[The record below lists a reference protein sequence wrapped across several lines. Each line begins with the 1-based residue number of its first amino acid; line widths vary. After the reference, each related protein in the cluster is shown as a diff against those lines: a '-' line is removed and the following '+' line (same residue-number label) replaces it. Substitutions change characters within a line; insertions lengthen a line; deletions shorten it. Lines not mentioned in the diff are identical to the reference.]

1 MQAPLLETAGLSHC
15 LLLVKQDAF
24 EYREAV
30 IFAVEQLSF
39 HFPGRAILD
48 RTSLELRPGAIT
60 CLLGGNGS
68 GKTTLFNLITG
79 FLQPD
84 AGAIRLGERK
94 LNGCAPFR
102 ISRMGVART
111 FQDLRLIGKLTVR
124 ENILLALPYHPGE
137 RLGRALLPGHL
148 HRERDTTDCRKADV
162 LLADYFLA
170 EVADQPASEISY
182 GQQKLLTLACCAAMD
197 ASLLLLDEPVAG
209 ISPEYRERIAER
221 LASLKAAGKTI
232 LLIEHQPDFL
242 ERTGDAFLYLQAGRL
257 HRFDTLAALR
267 AAPVAHDALN

>member
-1 MQAPLLETAGLSHC
+1 VVAVLAVDQLHFGFASRTLLDGVT
-15 LLLVKQDAF
+15 F
-24 EYREAV
+24 
-30 IFAVEQLSF
+30 QL
-39 HFPGRAILD
+39 RQ
-48 RTSLELRPGAIT
+48 GAIT

-79 FLQPD
+79 FLRPQ
-84 AGAIRLGERK
+84 AGDIRVGEHE
-94 LNGCAPFR
+94 LVGHAPFR
-102 ISRMGVART
+102 ISRLGVART

-124 ENILLALPYHPGE
+124 ENVLLSLPRNPGE
-137 RLGRALLPGHL
+137 RLFRALLPPRFHRARTVADHL
-148 HRERDTTDCRKADV
+148 AADA
-162 LLADYFLA
+162 LLAEFFLA

-221 LASLKAAGKTI
+221 LASLRAAGKTI

-242 ERTGDAFLYLQAGRL
+242 QRVGERFLFLESGRL
-257 HRFDTLAALR
+257 HAFDTLAALR
-267 AAPVAHDALN
+267 AAPVAHDALH

>member
-1 MQAPLLETAGLSHC
+1 MLTL
-15 LLLVKQDAF
+15 
-24 EYREAV
+24 
-30 IFAVEQLSF
+30 EQLSF
-39 HFPGRAILD
+39 SISGWKIIDGISAHLS
-48 RTSLELRPGAIT
+48 THSVT
-60 CLLGGNGS
+60 CLVGGNGS

-84 AGAIRLGERK
+84 AGIIRLGDTEITHRP
-94 LNGCAPFR
+94 PFR
-102 ISRMGVART
+102 ISRLGVART

-124 ENILLALPYHPGE
+124 DNIMLALPLNPGE
-137 RLGRALLPGHL
+137 HLARALLPPSFHNV
-148 HRERDTTDCRKADV
+148 RATADRRKTDA

-170 EVADQPASEISY
+170 DIANQLASEISY

-197 ASLLLLDEPVAG
+197 ADLLLLDEPVAG

-221 LASLKAAGKTI
+221 IASLKVAGKSI

-257 HRFDTLAALR
+257 HHFDTLTELHSS
-267 AAPVAHDALN
+267 PVAHAALN

>member
-1 MQAPLLETAGLSHC
+1 M
-15 LLLVKQDAF
+15 LVIEK
-24 EYREAV
+24 
-30 IFAVEQLSF
+30 LSF
-39 HFPGRAILD
+39 SFPGRTLLD
-48 RTSLELRPGAIT
+48 SVSVQLRTHAVT

-79 FLQPD
+79 FLRPD
-84 AGAIRLGERK
+84 AGSIRLGETEITNR
-94 LNGCAPFR
+94 APFR
-102 ISRMGVART
+102 ISRAGVART
-111 FQDLRLIGKLTVR
+111 FQDLRLIGKLSVR
-124 ENILLALPYHPGE
+124 ENILLALTRPPDE
-137 RLGRALLPGHL
+137 RLGRALLPMGARAFFL
-148 HRERDTTDCRKADV
+148 SSSTDEKPEAGNQNEPPTSNADT
-162 LLADYFLA
+162 LLAEYFLA

-182 GQQKLLTLACCAAMD
+182 GQQKLLTLACCAALD

-257 HRFDTLAALR
+257 HRFDTLTALR
-267 AAPVAHDALN
+267 IAHDALS

>member
-1 MQAPLLETAGLSHC
+1 MLA
-15 LLLVKQDAF
+15 
-24 EYREAV
+24 
-30 IFAVEQLSF
+30 IEQLCF
-39 HFPGRAILD
+39 HFPGRTILD
-48 RTSLELRPGAIT
+48 RTSFELRRGAIT

-79 FLQPD
+79 FLRPE

-94 LNGCAPFR
+94 LNGSAPYR

-111 FQDLRLIGKLTVR
+111 FQDLRLIGKLSVR
-124 ENILLALPYHPGE
+124 ENVLLAVPHHPGE
-137 RLGRALLPGHL
+137 QLGRALLPQRL
-148 HRERDTTDCRKADV
+148 HRDRDAADNRKAGA

-170 EVADQPASEISY
+170 EVADQSASEISY

-257 HRFDTLAALR
+257 HGFDTLAALR

>member
-1 MQAPLLETAGLSHC
+1 M
-15 LLLVKQDAF
+15 LV
-24 EYREAV
+24 
-30 IFAVEQLSF
+30 VEQLSF
-39 HFPGRAILD
+39 GFPGRTILD
-48 RTSLELRPGAIT
+48 RVSFQLRPGVVT

-79 FLQPD
+79 FLHQD
-84 AGAIRLGERK
+84 SGSIRFAEIELSRRV
-94 LNGCAPFR
+94 PFN
-102 ISRMGVART
+102 ISQLGVART
-111 FQDLRLIGKLTVR
+111 FQDLRLIGKLSVR
-124 ENILLALPYHPGE
+124 ENVLLACPNHPGE
-137 RLGRALLPGHL
+137 QLGGALMPQRLY
-148 HRERDTTDCRKADV
+148 RERDTEDRSKADP
-162 LLADYFLA
+162 LLAEFFLA

-221 LASLKAAGKTI
+221 IASLKAAGKTI

-242 ERTGDAFLYLQAGRL
+242 ERTGDTFLYLQAGRL